1 MLAPGLGLQGLGFVI
16 ARPRLLRHGVKTGMF
31 GKASAV
37 FAGPEPQAGGQFSA
51 GLLLLPLNMTK
62 HLGLNSVR

>member
-1 MLAPGLGLQGLGFVI
+1 
-16 ARPRLLRHGVKTGMF
+16 MF